1 VRFHFFNFIYHL
13 FAMKNQ
19 LLKNVSGVLHTE
31 GLLLRLCFVLCCLL
45 SVSVT
50 SAQQRISIQGTLK
63 KANGSPLDDG
73 YYRVTFKLYGALTG
87 GNALWQETTD
97 SVEVSGGIYSHA
109 LGSKTSLTT
118 STFTSTVYLGVQVGT
133 YEMTPRTE
141 ITYAPYAFAV
151 YSAVCSGAVGDV
163 KFSVLNPAQFKKA
176 NGDCWV
182 PLDGRSISGT
192 ALATYGIST
201 PQNAG
206 GYFLRAQ
213 EFGSSY
219 TYGGTTVTT
228 TESGNI
234 DDDRTSSST
243 IAMAQAAELRSHSH
257 GDWTGDAGGH
267 SHGSNAP
274 GGQGKNG
281 LASTDKDGK
290 NTIGQV
296 TDITFNQ
303 IDIVAA
309 PQALEIYGV
318 GDHRHSI
325 PFDGGKETRP
335 DNLNFYIYIRV
346 N

>member
-1 VRFHFFNFIYHL
+1 
-13 FAMKNQ
+13 MKNQ

-45 SVSVT
+45 SVSDI
-50 SAQQRISIQGTLK
+50 SAQSAQKRISIQGTLK

-73 YYRVTFKLYGALTG
+73 YYRVTFKLYNALTG
-87 GNALWQETTD
+87 GTLVWQETTD

-109 LGSKTSLTT
+109 LGSKTNLTT
-118 STFTSTVYLGVQVGT
+118 SAFASTVYLGVQVGT

-151 YSAVCSGAVGDV
+151 YSAACSGAVGDV
-163 KFSVLNPAQFKKA
+163 KFSILNPAQFKKA

-192 ALATYGIST
+192 ELATYGIST
-201 PQNAG
+201 LPNAG

-228 TESGNI
+228 NASSDI
-234 DDDRTSSST
+234 DVDRTSSST
-243 IAMAQAAELRSHSH
+243 IAETQEDKFGEHSH
-257 GDWTGDAGGH
+257 GGYTGYDG
-267 SHGSNAP
+267 SHTHTYRDTYFNEKLIWAD
-274 GGQGKNG
+274 NG
-281 LASTDKDGK
+281 YYGVKSTSTDGDNPNPA
-290 NTIGQV
+290 NTDLYITRT
-296 TDITFNQ
+296 TDEGGN
-303 IDIVAA
+303 
-309 PQALEIYGV
+309 
-318 GDHRHSI
+318 HRHSI
-325 PFDGGKETRP
+325 SKDGGAETRP
-335 DNLNFYIYIRV
+335 NNLNFWIYVRV